1 MLISISISISIII
14 AYILDRLI
22 GDPKAIP
29 HPVVLIGNCISK
41 LEKIIRK
48 SGYKNLK
55 MAGLLFPLLI
65 VGGSYLIVSLLSEL
79 SKLVHPLLFLFI
91 QIILI
96 STTIATKGLADAALG
111 IYHLLVRKDL
121 EKARFA
127 LSMIV
132 GRDTENLDEAEI
144 TRGTVET
151 VAENIVDAIISPL
164 FFALIGGAPLAMAY
178 RATNTLDSMI
188 GYKNEKYKDLGWAS
202 ARLDDILNFIPAR
215 ITGLLLIV
223 ASWLLRLDAKK
234 AFTIIIRDA
243 KLHPS
248 PNSGIPESAVAGALQ
263 IQLGGTNYYKGIPSH
278 RAVMGDS
285 YRILQADDILK
296 TVKMM
301 KASANIFV
309 GMILLG
315 VVVGVLL

>member
-1 MLISISISISIII
+1 MLLSISIII
-14 AYILDRLI
+14 AYIFDRLI
-22 GDPKAIP
+22 GDPKALP

-41 LEKIIRK
+41 LEELIRK
-48 SGYKNLK
+48 SGFKNLK

-65 VGGSYLIVSLLSEL
+65 VGGTYLVVSLLLEL
-79 SKLVHPLLFLFI
+79 SKLVHPFLFLFI

-96 STTIATKGLADAALG
+96 SSTIATKGLADAGLG
-111 IYHLLVRKDL
+111 IYHLLIKKDL
-121 EKARFA
+121 EQARYS

-132 GRDTENLDEAEI
+132 GRDTENLGEVEI

-223 ASWLLRLDAKK
+223 ASLLLRLDAKK
-234 AFTIIIRDA
+234 ALTIIIRDA

-285 YRILQADDILK
+285 HRPLQADDILK

-301 KASANIFV
+301 KTSVNVFI

-315 VVVGVLL
+315 VLVGVLV

>member
-1 MLISISISISIII
+1 MLLSISIII

-79 SKLVHPLLFLFI
+79 SKLVHPFLFLFI

-111 IYHLLVRKDL
+111 IYHLLVKKDL

>member
-1 MLISISISISIII
+1 MLLSISIII

-22 GDPKAIP
+22 GDPNGLP
-29 HPVVLIGNCISK
+29 HPVVLIGNGISK
-41 LEKIIRK
+41 LEKSIRN
-48 SGYKNLK
+48 SGIKNLK
-55 MAGLLFPLLI
+55 LAGLLFPLII
-65 VGGSYLIVSLLSEL
+65 VGGSYLFVALLLEL
-79 SKLVHPLLFLFI
+79 SKLAHPSLFFFI

-96 STTIATKGLADAALG
+96 ASTIATKGLADAALG
-111 IYHLLVRKDL
+111 IYHLLVKKDL
-121 EKARFA
+121 EQARFS

-223 ASWLLRLDAKK
+223 ASSLLKLDAKK
-234 AFTIIIRDA
+234 AFTIIMRDA

-285 YRILQADDILK
+285 FRTLQAADILK

-301 KASANIFV
+301 KVSGNVFI

>member
-1 MLISISISISIII
+1 MLLSISIII

-48 SGYKNLK
+48 SDFKNLK
-55 MAGLLFPLLI
+55 AAGLLFPLLI
-65 VGGSYLIVSLLSEL
+65 VGGTYLIVSLLLEL
-79 SKLVHPLLFLFI
+79 SKLVDPILFIFI

-96 STTIATKGLADAALG
+96 SSTVATKGLADAGLG
-111 IYHLLVRKDL
+111 IYRLLVKKDM
-121 EKARFA
+121 EQARFS

-132 GRDTENLDEAEI
+132 GRDTKNLDEAEI

-223 ASWLLRLDAKK
+223 ASLLLRLDAKK
-234 AFTIIIRDA
+234 AFTIIMRDA

-248 PNSGIPESAVAGALQ
+248 PNSGIPECAVAGALQ
-263 IQLGGTNYYKGIPSH
+263 VQLGGTNYYKGIPSH
-278 RAVMGDS
+278 RAVMGDR
-285 YRILQADDILK
+285 YKPLQADDILK

-301 KASANIFV
+301 KASVNVFI
-309 GMILLG
+309 GIILLG
-315 VVVGVLL
+315 VVVSVLL

>member
-1 MLISISISISIII
+1 MLLSISIII

-29 HPVVLIGNCISK
+29 HPVVLIGNSISK

-48 SGYKNLK
+48 CEFKNLK
-55 MAGLLFPLLI
+55 VAGLLFPLLI
-65 VGGSYLIVSLLSEL
+65 VGGTYLIVSLLLEL
-79 SKLVHPLLFLFI
+79 SKLVHPFLFLFI
-91 QIILI
+91 QILLI
-96 STTIATKGLADAALG
+96 SSTIATKGLADAGLG
-111 IYHLLVRKDL
+111 IYHLLAKKDL
-121 EKARFA
+121 EQARFS

-132 GRDTENLDEAEI
+132 GRDTKNLDEAEI

-188 GYKNEKYKDLGWAS
+188 GYKNEKYIDLGWAS

-223 ASWLLRLDAKK
+223 ASLLLRLDAKT
-234 AFTIIIRDA
+234 AFTIIMRDA

-278 RAVMGDS
+278 RAVMGDW
-285 YRILQADDILK
+285 YRPLQADDILK

-301 KASANIFV
+301 KASVNVFI

>member
-1 MLISISISISIII
+1 MLLSISIII
-14 AYILDRLI
+14 AYIFDRLI
-22 GDPKAIP
+22 GDPKALP

-41 LEKIIRK
+41 LEKLIRK
-48 SGYKNLK
+48 SGFKNLK

-65 VGGSYLIVSLLSEL
+65 VGGTYLIVSLLLEL
-79 SKLVHPLLFLFI
+79 SKLVHPFLFLFI

-96 STTIATKGLADAALG
+96 SSTIATKGLADAGLG
-111 IYHLLVRKDL
+111 IYHLLVKKDL
-121 EKARFA
+121 EQARYS

-132 GRDTENLDEAEI
+132 GRDTENLGEVEI

-223 ASWLLRLDAKK
+223 ASLLLRLDAKK
-234 AFTIIIRDA
+234 ALTIIIRDA

-285 YRILQADDILK
+285 HRPLQADDILK

-301 KASANIFV
+301 KTSVNVFI

-315 VVVGVLL
+315 VLVGVLV

>member
-1 MLISISISISIII
+1 MLLSISIII
-14 AYILDRLI
+14 AYIFDRLI
-22 GDPKAIP
+22 GDPRALP

-48 SGYKNLK
+48 CEFKNLK

-65 VGGSYLIVSLLSEL
+65 VGGTYLIVSLLLEL
-79 SKLVHPLLFLFI
+79 SKLVHPFLFLFI

-96 STTIATKGLADAALG
+96 SSTIATKGLADAGLG
-111 IYHLLVRKDL
+111 IYHLLVKKDL
-121 EKARFA
+121 EQARYS

-132 GRDTENLDEAEI
+132 GRDTENLGEVEI

-223 ASWLLRLDAKK
+223 ASLLLRLDAKK
-234 AFTIIIRDA
+234 ALTIIIRDA

-285 YRILQADDILK
+285 HRPLQADDILK

-301 KASANIFV
+301 KTSVNVFI

-315 VVVGVLL
+315 VLVGVLV

>member
-1 MLISISISISIII
+1 MLLSISTII
-14 AYILDRLI
+14 AYLLDRII
-22 GDPKAIP
+22 GDPDAIP
-29 HPVVLIGNCISK
+29 HPVVFIGKCITK
-41 LEKIIRK
+41 LEGIIRNR
-48 SGYKNLK
+48 GIKNLK
-55 MAGLLFPLLI
+55 AAGLLFPLLV
-65 VGGSYLIVSLLSEL
+65 VGGTYLFVFLLLEL
-79 SKLVHPLLFLFI
+79 CMWVHPLLFLFF
-91 QIILI
+91 QIVLI
-96 STTIATKGLADAALG
+96 ASTIATKGLADAALG
-111 IYHLLVRKDL
+111 IYHLLVKKDL
-121 EKARFA
+121 EQARFS

-132 GRDTENLDEAEI
+132 GRDTENLNEAEI

-215 ITGLLLIV
+215 ITGLLVIL
-223 ASWLLRLDAKK
+223 ASVLLQLDAKK
-234 AFTIIIRDA
+234 AFTIIKRDA
-243 KLHPS
+243 KMHPS

-278 RAVMGDS
+278 RAVMGDA
-285 YRILQADDILK
+285 YRVLKADDILK

-301 KASANIFV
+301 QASANIFV

-315 VVVGVLL
+315 VVVSIFI

>member
-1 MLISISISISIII
+1 MLLSISIII
-14 AYILDRLI
+14 AYIFDRLI
-22 GDPKAIP
+22 GDPRALP

-48 SGYKNLK
+48 CEFKNLK

-65 VGGSYLIVSLLSEL
+65 VGGTYLIVSLLLEL
-79 SKLVHPLLFLFI
+79 SKLVHPFLFLFI

-96 STTIATKGLADAALG
+96 SSTIATKGLADAGLG
-111 IYHLLVRKDL
+111 IYHLLGKKDL
-121 EKARFA
+121 EQARYS

-132 GRDTENLDEAEI
+132 GRDTENLGEVEI

-223 ASWLLRLDAKK
+223 ASLLLRLDAKK
-234 AFTIIIRDA
+234 ALTIIIRDA

-285 YRILQADDILK
+285 HRPLQADDILK

-301 KASANIFV
+301 KTSVNVFI

-315 VVVGVLL
+315 VLVGVLV

>member
-1 MLISISISISIII
+1 MLLSISIII

-22 GDPKAIP
+22 GDPKGIP
-29 HPVVLIGNCISK
+29 HPVVIIGNCISK

-48 SGYKNLK
+48 CEFKNLK
-55 MAGLLFPLLI
+55 VAGLLFPLLI
-65 VGGSYLIVSLLSEL
+65 VGGTYLIASLLLEL
-79 SKLVHPLLFLFI
+79 SKLVHPFLFFFI
-91 QIILI
+91 QILLI
-96 STTIATKGLADAALG
+96 SSTIATKGLADAGLG
-111 IYHLLVRKDL
+111 IYHQLVKKDL
-121 EKARFA
+121 EQARFS

-144 TRGTVET
+144 TRSTVET

-223 ASWLLRLDAKK
+223 ASSFLRLDAKK
-234 AFTIIIRDA
+234 AFSIIMRDA

-248 PNSGIPESAVAGALQ
+248 PNSGIPESAVAGALK

-278 RAVMGDS
+278 RAVMGDW
-285 YRILQADDILK
+285 YRPLQADDILK

-301 KASANIFV
+301 KASVNVFIV
-309 GMILLG
+309 MILVG

>member
-1 MLISISISISIII
+1 MLLSISIII

-29 HPVVLIGNCISK
+29 HPVVIIGNGISK
-41 LEKIIRK
+41 LEAMIRK
-48 SGYKNLK
+48 CNFNNLK
-55 MAGLLFPLLI
+55 VAGLLFPLLI
-65 VGGSYLIVSLLSEL
+65 VGGTYLIVSLLLEL
-79 SKLVHPLLFLFI
+79 SKLVHPFLFLFV

-96 STTIATKGLADAALG
+96 SSTIATKGLADAGLG
-111 IYHLLVRKDL
+111 IYHLLVKKDM
-121 EKARFA
+121 EQARFS

-132 GRDTENLDEAEI
+132 GRDTENLDESEI

-223 ASWLLRLDAKK
+223 ASLLLRLDAKK
-234 AFTIIIRDA
+234 ALKIMMRDA

-248 PNSGIPESAVAGALQ
+248 PNSGIPESAVAGALH
-263 IQLGGTNYYKGIPSH
+263 IQLGGTNYYKGVASH
-278 RAVMGDS
+278 RAVMGDK
-285 YRILQADDILK
+285 YRSLQADDILK
-296 TVKMM
+296 TVRMM
-301 KASANIFV
+301 KVSVNVFI
-309 GMILLG
+309 GMIFFG
-315 VVVGVLL
+315 VAVGVLL

>member
-1 MLISISISISIII
+1 MLISISISIII

-48 SGYKNLK
+48 SGFKNLK

-65 VGGSYLIVSLLSEL
+65 VGGSYLIVSLLLEL

-111 IYHLLVRKDL
+111 IYQLLVKKDL

-132 GRDTENLDEAEI
+132 GRDTKNLDEAEI

-202 ARLDDILNFIPAR
+202 ARLDDILNYIPAR